1 MSLTGRHFSDEHF
14 CDFVRGLLPAA
25 DQVAT
30 QAHLDSGCE
39 SCAQTVGLFSS
50 VSSAFLTDVPAD
62 LTAAA
67 LALFE
72 PSSNETDWI
81 EKLTPL
87 VPRLILGPGMGLQ
100 LAGIRAGDLTS
111 ARAVYRAGHYS
122 VDLSLESPEAAD
134 RREMV
139 GQISDE
145 LDPKKTLDGVVVQVV
160 SAGKTVSETAT
171 NRFGEFVIELPAKNR
186 VVLRVALKQQG
197 QRIDLPLQ
205 MSMTRWRLS
214 K

>member
-1 MSLTGRHFSDEHF
+1 
-14 CDFVRGLLPAA
+14 LLPAA
-25 DQVAT
+25 DQAAT
-30 QAHLDSGCE
+30 QAHLDSGCDT
-39 SCAQTVGLFSS
+39 CARTVGLFTA
-50 VSSAFLTDVPAD
+50 VSAAFLTDVPAD

-67 LALFE
+67 VAVFE
-72 PSSNETDWI
+72 QSSKETDWI

-87 VPRLILGPGMGLQ
+87 LPRLILGPGIGLQ
-100 LAGIRAGDLTS
+100 LAGIRAGNLTS

-122 VDLSLESPEAAD
+122 VDLSLELPEAAD

-145 LDPKKTLDGVVVQVV
+145 LDAKNTLDGIVVQLL

-186 VVLRVALKQQG
+186 VVLRVALRQQG
-197 QRIDLPLQ
+197 HRIDLPLR
-205 MSMTRWRLS
+205 MSMTKWRLS